1 MKTAEETLQELE
13 NLLDKLILG
22 KPVRMSTD
30 LEEYPEAFRPA
41 IQKFEVL
48 AKHLDEY
55 QKFATHVSKGEL
67 TIDPPG
73 RRNYITSPI
82 KEIHSQLISFCYS
95 IEQLIQGNMV
105 SKLFYSGELFESYNS
120 LIDKVSKT
128 FSHIGSESG
137 EEWGENIS
145 SWRYHQ
151 LLSALNQLHIMVIEV
166 DNGGKVLFANP
177 PAREVFGNF
186 DEIPYG
192 KEPQDDDSEL
202 WKYLCT
208 FEKASPKYMNTCTF
222 LQDFP
227 VFNEVFDGNTS
238 SWYKITSDRV
248 NLADGTT
255 GILHMIDDISERKR
269 YELQLAH
276 TASIDPLTSAYTR
289 KAGSKKLDELI
300 WLRNEFESC
309 VAFVDIDD
317 LKMINDRYGHT
328 EGDFAISSIAEILIS
343 SVRKSDWVVRYGGD
357 EFLILFSNC
366 TKPLAEE
373 VVERI
378 YRKLEKT
385 NETLEKPFKL
395 HFSLGLSTIEPQMM
409 TTHDVITVVD
419 KKMYNIKAENKR
431 KRLVEEKNNSTEVL

>member
-13 NLLDKLILG
+13 ALLDKLILG
-22 KPVRMSTD
+22 KPVRMSAY

-41 IQKFEVL
+41 IQKFELL
-48 AKHLDEY
+48 ATHLEEY
-55 QKFATHVSKGEL
+55 QKFATDISKGDL

-105 SKLFYSGELFESYNS
+105 SKLFYKGELFESYNA
-120 LIDKVSKT
+120 LVDKVSKT
-128 FSHIGSESG
+128 FSDIGSQSG
-137 EEWGENIS
+137 AEWGENIS

-166 DNGGKVLFANP
+166 DNSGKVLFANP
-177 PAREVFGNF
+177 PAREAFGSF
-186 DEIPYG
+186 SEMPYG
-192 KEPQDDDSEL
+192 KELPEDASEL

-208 FEKASPKYMNTCTF
+208 FEKASLEYINGFTY
-222 LQDFP
+222 LHDFP
-227 VFNEVFDGNTS
+227 VFNEVFDGHTS

-248 NLADGTT
+248 NLADGTN

-276 TASIDPLTSAYTR
+276 TASIDLLTSAYTR
-289 KAGSKKLDELI
+289 KAGSKKLDELV

-309 VAFVDIDD
+309 VAFVDIDE
-317 LKMINDRYGHT
+317 LKSINDQFGHT
-328 EGDFAISSIAEILIS
+328 EGDFAISTIAEILIS

-357 EFLILFSNC
+357 EFLILFANC

-378 YRKLEKT
+378 YRKLDKT
-385 NETLEKPFKL
+385 NANLEKPYKL

-409 TTHDVITVVD
+409 TANDVIAVVD
-419 KKMYNIKAENKR
+419 KKMYHIKAENKR
-431 KRLVEEKNNSTEVL
+431 IRLLEEKKNALEVL